1 MLDWDDLRYFLAVA
15 RAGSLSAAARVLGVA
30 QPTVGRRISALQR
43 RLGAKLFT
51 PTATG
56 QELAPSGRRLLVHA
70 ERMELEGVAAERAI
84 AGRDAGL
91 KGRVRLTSS
100 EWMIGAVL
108 GPLLRPFVVL
118 HPELEL
124 ELVADVSHLSLTR
137 READLA
143 IRPSRF
149 EQPDVV
155 QREVAIVAF
164 GLYASDSYLAERG
177 VPDFAQHGEGHRL
190 IAMSEALTKIPDLG
204 WLPSFTAKA
213 SVVVRTNGREPMARM
228 AAAGIGMTCLPRFL
242 GDATPNLRL
251 LATPTPGPER
261 QLWLGC
267 HRDVRA
273 IPRVKATIAFLAEG
287 LARLR
292 PALQPA
298 ARLPAS

>member
-1 MLDWDDLRYFLAVA
+1 MLDWDDLRYFLAVS
-15 RAGSLSAAARVLGVA
+15 RAGSLSAAARVLGVT

-51 PTATG
+51 PTLTG
-56 QELAPSGRRLLVHA
+56 QELAASGRRLLVHA

-84 AGRDAGL
+84 SGRDVGL
-91 KGRVRLTSS
+91 KGRVRLTGS
-100 EWMIGAVL
+100 EWMIGSVL

-137 READLA
+137 RDADLA

-149 EQPDVV
+149 EQPEVV
-155 QREVAIVAF
+155 QREVAVVAF
-164 GLYASDSYLAERG
+164 GLYAADSYLAERG
-177 VPDFAQHGEGHRL
+177 VPDFSRQGEGHRL
-190 IAMSEALTKIPDLG
+190 IAMSESLTKIPDLA
-204 WLPSFTAKA
+204 WLPDFTSKA

-228 AAAGIGMTCLPRFL
+228 AAAGIGMACLPRFL

-251 LATPTPGPER
+251 LTTPSPGPER

-273 IPRVKATIAFLAEG
+273 IPRVKATIAFLSEG
-287 LARLR
+287 FARLR
-292 PALQPA
+292 PALCPA
-298 ARLPAS
+298 TSV

>member
-15 RAGSLSAAARVLGVA
+15 RTGSLSAAARVLGVA
-30 QPTVGRRISALQR
+30 QPTVGRRVSALQR

-70 ERMELEGVAAERAI
+70 ERMEVEGVAAERAI

-137 READLA
+137 RDADLA

-155 QREVAIVAF
+155 QREVAIVSF

-190 IAMSEALTKIPDLG
+190 IAMSETLTKIPDLG
-204 WLPSFTAKA
+204 WLPGFTAKA

-251 LATPTPGPER
+251 LATPSPGPER

-273 IPRVKATIAFLAEG
+273 IPRVKATITFLAEG

-292 PALQPA
+292 PALQPV
-298 ARLPAS
+298 ARLSAS